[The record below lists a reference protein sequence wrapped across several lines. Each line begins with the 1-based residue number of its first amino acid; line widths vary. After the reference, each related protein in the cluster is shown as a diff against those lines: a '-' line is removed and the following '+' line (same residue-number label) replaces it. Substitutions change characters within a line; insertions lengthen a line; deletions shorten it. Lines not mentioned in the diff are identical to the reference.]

1 MTLIAGLIGNVAAMV
16 MSDIPFCMRTCC
28 GMLSGVIPL
37 VVPVIHLIYDQTK
50 NVITQCLPTVFS

>member
-28 GMLSGVIPL
+28 GALSGIIPL
-37 VVPVIHLIYDQTK
+37 IGPAIHFIYDQTI
-50 NVITQCLPTVFS
+50 NIITQCMPTVFS

>member
-28 GMLSGVIPL
+28 GMLGGIIPL
-37 VVPVIHLIYDQTK
+37 VGPVIHFIYNQIK
-50 NVITQCLPTVFS
+50 NVMTYCLPTVFS